1 MWEVLRVKAD
11 TWAVVQWLTHWGSAP
26 VPPRLIYAR
35 ASRHRSL
42 AAAQRV
48 VDTLNRG
55 VHGSHA

>member
-11 TWAVVQWLTHWGSAP
+11 TWAVVQWLTQWGGVP
-26 VPPRLIYAR
+26 IPPRTIYAR
-35 ASRHRSL
+35 ASRHRSF

-55 VHGSHA
+55 GSGSHA